1 MLEKNV
7 LTFSQHLEELNLK
20 NTAESFKRE
29 FISKPNDAYE
39 LGKYNIL
46 KHLQKELNKC
56 TGTNSSTDYSPTSAR
71 KKMKQENPIFTNLIS
86 KISKREKEKKEKE
99 EKEKNENDKKT
110 KNDEQKN
117 KEKSINKN
125 SKLFLHLSSQI
136 KKQYETL
143 VKEKN
148 KKNKNFLNGD
158 LRVGNFQDL
167 VDKYD
172 DGYGSNEE
180 LPMFGSAINK
190 KKKEEE
196 ININLNSN
204 EFNTD
209 EEINNNNKNNMI
221 LDNSF
226 GEINNNMNIDV
237 CEDSTVNENNNT
249 SKNKTKEENNYN
261 ELKEEEIKNNYNNEK
276 NTIEEYQDDEDP
288 GYDLYECD
296 IEYFA
301 DTCQKLSEDNDFP
314 HRGVYKSKYRNYKP
328 VKIPFIKPKQKIENA
343 KIKLV
348 TFNPGEGYK
357 LNMNPNQDE
366 IWKHSKLSRE
376 LNFPKAKSD
385 DDYYPIY
392 YNGQFIDS
400 YSLKVVVDRER
411 TGFEESKDFKI
422 VINNLIAGRYQILG
436 YLGNAAFSKAVK
448 CLDTKTNT
456 LVCLKIIENNKNY
469 FDQSLDEIKVLNF
482 VNANGEPD
490 ELNFLKSI
498 DFFYYKEHLII
509 VTELLN
515 DNLYDFYDYLLK
527 NKIEEYFSMPRIQAI
542 AKQVLT
548 SLKYIHSLHLIHC
561 DLKPENILLKCISK
575 AEVKI
580 IDFGSSNFIYD
591 ATSSYIQSRSY
602 RAPEVIMG
610 CNYDYKID
618 IWSLGCILAELYSKT
633 VLFMS
638 DSVHSLLARVIG
650 IIGPIPEWMFEKGT
664 TVNGMFCKEKLLFM
678 EADAVNDTNANI
690 STTSVG
696 KKKMHVIVPKR
707 TLLKNRLHC
716 EDQNFIDFLRYLLK
730 IDPNERPTAEEALN
744 HPWFKV
750 QY

>member
-56 TGTNSSTDYSPTSAR
+56 TGTNTSTDYSPTSAR
-71 KKMKQENPIFTNLIS
+71 KKVKQENPTFMNLIS

-99 EKEKNENDKKT
+99 ESKNE
-110 KNDEQKN
+110 
-117 KEKSINKN
+117 EKSINKN

-136 KKQYETL
+136 KKQYETV

-148 KKNKNFLNGD
+148 KKNKIFDNGE

-167 VDKYD
+167 VEKYD
-172 DGYGSNEE
+172 DEYGSNEE

-190 KKKEEE
+190 KKKEDEKY
-196 ININLNSN
+196 INLNN
-204 EFNTD
+204 NGFNTED
-209 EEINNNNKNNMI
+209 DLNNIATKNLLN
-221 LDNSF
+221 NSF
-226 GEINNNMNIDV
+226 GDINNNMQIDV
-237 CEDSTVNENNNT
+237 CEDSTMNDNNNT
-249 SKNKTKEENNYN
+249 NKNKSKEENNFN
-261 ELKEEEIKNNYNNEK
+261 ILKEEEIKNNYNNEK

-296 IEYFA
+296 IEYFT

-328 VKIPFIKPKQKIENA
+328 VKIPFIKPRKKIENA
-343 KIKLV
+343 KIKLIS
-348 TFNPGEGYK
+348 FNKDEGYK

-366 IWKHSKLSRE
+366 IWKHSKLSKE
-376 LNFPKAKSD
+376 LNFPKSKSD
-385 DDYYPIY
+385 DDYYPVY

-422 VINNLIAGRYQILG
+422 VINTLIAGRYQILG

-448 CLDTKTNT
+448 CLDTKENKS
-456 LVCLKIIENNKNY
+456 VCLKIIENNKNY

-482 VNANGEPD
+482 VNSNGDPD
-490 ELNFLKSI
+490 ELNFLRVI
-498 DFFYYKEHLII
+498 DYFYYKEHLII

-591 ATSSYIQSRSY
+591 VSSSYIQSRSY

-650 IIGPIPEWMFEKGT
+650 IIGPIPEWMYEKGS

-716 EDQNFIDFLRYLLK
+716 DDQQFIDFLRYLLK

>member
-56 TGTNSSTDYSPTSAR
+56 TGTNTSTDYSPTSAR
-71 KKMKQENPIFTNLIS
+71 KKMKQENPTFMNLIS
-86 KISKREKEKKEKE
+86 KISKREKEKKDKKE
-99 EKEKNENDKKT
+99 ES
-110 KNDEQKN
+110 KNDE
-117 KEKSINKN
+117 KSIKKD

-136 KKQYETL
+136 KKQYETTI
-143 VKEKN
+143 KEKN
-148 KKNKNFLNGD
+148 KREKNLLNGD

-167 VDKYD
+167 EEKYD
-172 DGYGSNEE
+172 DGIGGNDD

-190 KKKEEE
+190 KKKEDD
-196 ININLNSN
+196 ININ
-204 EFNTD
+204 
-209 EEINNNNKNNMI
+209 INNNIFNAEDDLNNNNENGSKMI
-221 LDNSF
+221 LNNSF
-226 GEINNNMNIDV
+226 GEMNNNIQIDIGD
-237 CEDSTVNENNNT
+237 DSTVNENNNT
-249 SKNKTKEENNYN
+249 NKNKTKEENNFN
-261 ELKEEEIKNNYNNEK
+261 ILNEEEIKNNYKNEK

-328 VKIPFIKPKQKIENA
+328 VKIPFHKPKKKLENA
-343 KIKLV
+343 KIKLI
-348 TFNPGEGYK
+348 TFTPGAGYK
-357 LNMNPNQDE
+357 LNNNPNQEE
-366 IWKHSKLSRE
+366 IWKHSKLSKE
-376 LNFPKAKSD
+376 LNFPKSKSD

-482 VNANGEPD
+482 VNSNGDPD
-490 ELNFLKSI
+490 EFNFLKSI

-527 NKIEEYFSMPRIQAI
+527 NKIEEYFSLSRIQAI

-548 SLKYIHSLHLIHC
+548 SMKYIHSLHLIHC

-650 IIGPIPEWMFEKGT
+650 IIGPIPEWMFEEGT
-664 TVNGMFCKEKLLFM
+664 TVNGMFCKEKLLYM

-707 TLLKNRLHC
+707 TLLKNRIHC
-716 EDQNFIDFLRYLLK
+716 DDENFIDFLRYLLK

>member
-56 TGTNSSTDYSPTSAR
+56 TGTNTSTDYSPTSAR
-71 KKMKQENPIFTNLIS
+71 KKVKQENPTFMNLIS

-99 EKEKNENDKKT
+99 ESKNE
-110 KNDEQKN
+110 
-117 KEKSINKN
+117 EKSINKN

-136 KKQYETL
+136 KKQYETV

-148 KKNKNFLNGD
+148 KKNKIFDNGD

-167 VDKYD
+167 VEKYD
-172 DGYGSNEE
+172 DELGSNED
-180 LPMFGSAINK
+180 LPIFGSALNK
-190 KKKEEE
+190 KKKEDENN
-196 ININLNSN
+196 ININNK
-204 EFNTD
+204 EFNTED
-209 EEINNNNKNNMI
+209 DLNNMNNI
-221 LDNSF
+221 GTKNLLNNSF
-226 GEINNNMNIDV
+226 GDMNNNMQIDV
-237 CEDSTVNENNNT
+237 CEDSTMNDNNNT
-249 SKNKTKEENNYN
+249 NKNKSKEENNFN
-261 ELKEEEIKNNYNNEK
+261 ILKEEEIKNNYNNEK

-296 IEYFA
+296 IEYFT

-328 VKIPFIKPKQKIENA
+328 VKIPFVKPKKKIENA
-343 KIKLV
+343 KIKLISYYKD
-348 TFNPGEGYK
+348 EGYK

-366 IWKHSKLSRE
+366 IWKHSKLSKD
-376 LNFPKAKSD
+376 LNFPKSKSD
-385 DDYYPIY
+385 DDYYPVY

-448 CLDTKTNT
+448 CLDTKDNK

-482 VNANGEPD
+482 VNSNGDPD
-490 ELNFLKSI
+490 ELNFLRAI
-498 DFFYYKEHLII
+498 DYFYYKEHLII

-580 IDFGSSNFIYD
+580 IDFGSANYIYD
-591 ATSSYIQSRSY
+591 VSSSYIQSRSY

-650 IIGPIPEWMFEKGT
+650 IIGPIPEWMYEKGS

-690 STTSVG
+690 STTSMG

-716 EDQNFIDFLRYLLK
+716 DDQQFIDFLRYLLK

>member
-7 LTFSQHLEELNLK
+7 QTFSQHLEELNLK
-20 NTAESFKRE
+20 NTAEAFKRE
-29 FISKPNDAYE
+29 FLSKPNDAYE

-56 TGTNSSTDYSPTSAR
+56 TGTNTSTDYSPTSAR
-71 KKMKQENPIFTNLIS
+71 KKIKQENPIFMNLIA
-86 KISKREKEKKEKE
+86 KISKREKEKKEESKNE
-99 EKEKNENDKKT
+99 EKEKKE
-110 KNDEQKN
+110 
-117 KEKSINKN
+117 EKSIDKK
-125 SKLFLHLSSQI
+125 SKLFLHLSSKI
-136 KKQYETL
+136 KKQFESEI
-143 VKEKN
+143 KEKN
-148 KKNKNFLNGD
+148 KKNIFQDTGGLKLGE
-158 LRVGNFQDL
+158 FQDL
-167 VDKYD
+167 MDKD
-172 DGYGSNEE
+172 DGYGSNED
-180 LPMFGSAINK
+180 LPMFGSAVTNMNK

-196 ININLNSN
+196 MNNNFITNDDININNKGSNLLLN
-204 EFNTD
+204 
-209 EEINNNNKNNMI
+209 
-221 LDNSF
+221 NSF
-226 GEINNNMNIDV
+226 GDMNNNIQIDLNN
-237 CEDSTVNENNNT
+237 DSTVNDNNT
-249 SKNKTKEENNYN
+249 KNKSKEENNFN
-261 ELKEEEIKNNYNNEK
+261 ILNEEEINNNYNNEK
-276 NTIEEYQDDEDP
+276 NTIEEYQEDDDP

-314 HRGVYKSKYRNYKP
+314 HRGVYKSKYRNYKQ
-328 VKIPFIKPKQKIENA
+328 VKIPFAKPKKKEEND
-343 KIKLV
+343 KIKLIN
-348 TFNPGEGYK
+348 FIPGEGYK
-357 LNMNPNQDE
+357 LNNNPNQDE
-366 IWKHSKLSRE
+366 IWKHSKLSKQ
-376 LNFPKAKSD
+376 LNFPKSKSED
-385 DDYYPIY
+385 DNYYPVY

-448 CLDTKTNT
+448 CLDTKTNS

-482 VNANGEPD
+482 VNSNGDPD
-490 ELNFLKSI
+490 ELNFLKAI

-527 NKIEEYFSMPRIQAI
+527 NKIEEYFSLPRIQTI
-542 AKQVLT
+542 AKQVLN

-561 DLKPENILLKCISK
+561 DLKPENILLKSISK

-591 ATSSYIQSRSY
+591 ASSSYIQSRAY

-633 VLFMS
+633 VLFQS

-650 IIGPIPEWMFEKGT
+650 IIGPIPEWMFEKGS
-664 TVNGMFCKEKLLFM
+664 TVNGMFCKEKLLYM
-678 EADAVNDTNANI
+678 EADAVNDSNGNI

-716 EDQNFIDFLRYLLK
+716 DDKPFIEFLRYLLK

>member
-7 LTFSQHLEELNLK
+7 LVFSQHLEELNLK

-56 TGTNSSTDYSPTSAR
+56 TGTNTSTDYSPTSAR
-71 KKMKQENPIFTNLIS
+71 KKIKQENPIFTNLIS
-86 KISKREKEKKEKE
+86 KISKREKEKEESKNE
-99 EKEKNENDKKT
+99 EKTIDKK
-110 KNDEQKN
+110 
-117 KEKSINKN
+117 

-136 KKQYETL
+136 KKQYETV

-148 KKNKNFLNGD
+148 KKNKLFQNGD

-167 VDKYD
+167 VEKYD
-172 DGYGSNEE
+172 DGYGSNED
-180 LPMFGSAINK
+180 LPMFGSAVNK
-190 KKKEEE
+190 KNKDDE
-196 ININLNSN
+196 INININNNIFSS
-204 EFNTD
+204 ED
-209 EEINNNNKNNMI
+209 DINNNNDNGSKNLLN
-221 LDNSF
+221 NSF
-226 GEINNNMNIDV
+226 GDMNNNIQIDV
-237 CEDSTVNENNNT
+237 GEDSTVNDNN
-249 SKNKTKEENNYN
+249 KNKNKSKEENSYN
-261 ELKEEEIKNNYNNEK
+261 ILKEEEIKNNYDNEK

-328 VKIPFIKPKQKIENA
+328 AKIPFVKPKKKVDNA
-343 KIKLV
+343 KIKLI
-348 TFNPGEGYK
+348 TFTQGEGYK
-357 LNMNPNQDE
+357 LNSNPNQDE
-366 IWKHSKLSRE
+366 IWKHSKLTKE
-376 LNFPKAKSD
+376 LSFPKSKSD

-448 CLDTKTNT
+448 CLDTKNNN

-482 VNANGEPD
+482 VNSNGDPD
-490 ELNFLKSI
+490 ELNFLKAI

-591 ATSSYIQSRSY
+591 ASSSYIQSRSY

-650 IIGPIPEWMFEKGT
+650 IIGPIPEWMYEKGT

-707 TLLKNRLHC
+707 TLLKNRIHC
-716 EDQNFIDFLRYLLK
+716 EDKNFIDFLRYLLK

>member
-237 CEDSTVNENNNT
+237 CEDSTLNENNNT

-261 ELKEEEIKNNYNNEK
+261 ILKEEEIKNNYNNEK

-392 YNGQFIDS
+392 FNGQFIDS

>member
-56 TGTNSSTDYSPTSAR
+56 TGTNTSTDYSPTSAR
-71 KKMKQENPIFTNLIS
+71 KKMKQENPTFMNLIS
-86 KISKREKEKKEKE
+86 KISKREKEKKDKKE
-99 EKEKNENDKKT
+99 ES
-110 KNDEQKN
+110 KNDE
-117 KEKSINKN
+117 KSIKKD

-136 KKQYETL
+136 KKQYETTI
-143 VKEKN
+143 KEKN
-148 KKNKNFLNGD
+148 KREKNLLNGD

-167 VDKYD
+167 EEKYD
-172 DGYGSNEE
+172 DGIGGNDD

-190 KKKEEE
+190 KKKEDD
-196 ININLNSN
+196 ININVNN
-204 EFNTD
+204 NIFNAED
-209 EEINNNNKNNMI
+209 DLNNNNENGSKMI
-221 LDNSF
+221 LNNSF
-226 GEINNNMNIDV
+226 GEMNNNIQIDIGD
-237 CEDSTVNENNNT
+237 DSTVNENNNT
-249 SKNKTKEENNYN
+249 NKNKTKEENNFN
-261 ELKEEEIKNNYNNEK
+261 ILNEEEIKNNYKNEK

-328 VKIPFIKPKQKIENA
+328 VKIPFHKPKKKLENA
-343 KIKLV
+343 KIKLI
-348 TFNPGEGYK
+348 TFTPGAGYK
-357 LNMNPNQDE
+357 LNNNPNQEE
-366 IWKHSKLSRE
+366 IWKHSKLSKE

-482 VNANGEPD
+482 VNSNGDPD
-490 ELNFLKSI
+490 EFNFLKSI

-527 NKIEEYFSMPRIQAI
+527 NKIEEYFSLSRIQAI

-548 SLKYIHSLHLIHC
+548 SMKYIHSLHLIHC

-664 TVNGMFCKEKLLFM
+664 TVNGMFCKEKLLYM

-707 TLLKNRLHC
+707 TLLKNRIHC
-716 EDQNFIDFLRYLLK
+716 DDQNFIDFLRYLLK

>member
-7 LTFSQHLEELNLK
+7 LTFSQHLEEINLK

-261 ELKEEEIKNNYNNEK
+261 ILKEEEIKNNYNNEK

>member
-7 LTFSQHLEELNLK
+7 LVFSQHLEELNLK

-56 TGTNSSTDYSPTSAR
+56 TGTNTSTDYSPTSAR
-71 KKMKQENPIFTNLIS
+71 KKIKQENPIFTNLIS
-86 KISKREKEKKEKE
+86 KISKREKEKEESKKE
-99 EKEKNENDKKT
+99 EKTIDKK
-110 KNDEQKN
+110 
-117 KEKSINKN
+117 

-136 KKQYETL
+136 KKQYETV

-148 KKNKNFLNGD
+148 KKNKLFQNGD

-167 VDKYD
+167 VEKYD
-172 DGYGSNEE
+172 DGYGSNED
-180 LPMFGSAINK
+180 LPMFGSAVNK
-190 KKKEEE
+190 KNKDDE
-196 ININLNSN
+196 INININNNIFSS
-204 EFNTD
+204 ED
-209 EEINNNNKNNMI
+209 DINNNNDNGSKNLLN
-221 LDNSF
+221 NSF
-226 GEINNNMNIDV
+226 GDMNNNIQIDV
-237 CEDSTVNENNNT
+237 GEDSTVNDNN
-249 SKNKTKEENNYN
+249 KNKNKSKEENSYN
-261 ELKEEEIKNNYNNEK
+261 ILKEEEIKNNYDNEK

-328 VKIPFIKPKQKIENA
+328 AKIPFVKPKKKVDNA
-343 KIKLV
+343 KIKLI
-348 TFNPGEGYK
+348 TFTQGEGYK
-357 LNMNPNQDE
+357 LNSNPNQDE
-366 IWKHSKLSRE
+366 IWKHSKLTKE
-376 LNFPKAKSD
+376 LSFPKSKSD

-448 CLDTKTNT
+448 CLDTKNNN

-482 VNANGEPD
+482 VNSNGDPD
-490 ELNFLKSI
+490 ELNFLKAI

-591 ATSSYIQSRSY
+591 ASSSYIQSRSY

-650 IIGPIPEWMFEKGT
+650 IIGPIPEWMYEKGT
-664 TVNGMFCKEKLLFM
+664 TVNGMFCKEKLLYM

-707 TLLKNRLHC
+707 TLLKNRIHC
-716 EDQNFIDFLRYLLK
+716 EDKNFIDFLRYLLK

>member
-99 EKEKNENDKKT
+99 EKEKNENDKKI

-237 CEDSTVNENNNT
+237 CEDSTLNENNNT

-261 ELKEEEIKNNYNNEK
+261 ILKEEEIKNNYNNEK

-385 DDYYPIY
+385 DDYYPVY

>member
-7 LTFSQHLEELNLK
+7 LVFSQHLEELNLK

-56 TGTNSSTDYSPTSAR
+56 TGTNTSTDYSPTSAR
-71 KKMKQENPIFTNLIS
+71 KKIKQENPIFTNLIS
-86 KISKREKEKKEKE
+86 KISKREKEKEESKKE
-99 EKEKNENDKKT
+99 EKTIDKK
-110 KNDEQKN
+110 
-117 KEKSINKN
+117 

-136 KKQYETL
+136 KKQYETV

-148 KKNKNFLNGD
+148 KKNKLFQNGD

-167 VDKYD
+167 VEKYD
-172 DGYGSNEE
+172 DGYGSNED
-180 LPMFGSAINK
+180 LPMFGSAVNK
-190 KKKEEE
+190 KNKDDE
-196 ININLNSN
+196 INININNNIFSS
-204 EFNTD
+204 ED
-209 EEINNNNKNNMI
+209 DINNNNDNGSKNLLN
-221 LDNSF
+221 NSF
-226 GEINNNMNIDV
+226 GDMNNNIQIDV
-237 CEDSTVNENNNT
+237 GEDSTVNDNN
-249 SKNKTKEENNYN
+249 KNKNKSKEENSYN
-261 ELKEEEIKNNYNNEK
+261 ILKEEEIKNNYDNEK

-328 VKIPFIKPKQKIENA
+328 AKIPFVKPKKKVDNA
-343 KIKLV
+343 KIKLI
-348 TFNPGEGYK
+348 TFTQGEGYK
-357 LNMNPNQDE
+357 LNSNPNQDE
-366 IWKHSKLSRE
+366 IWKHSKLTKE
-376 LNFPKAKSD
+376 LSFPKSKSD

-448 CLDTKTNT
+448 CLDTKNNN

-482 VNANGEPD
+482 VNSNGDPD
-490 ELNFLKSI
+490 ELNFLKAI

-591 ATSSYIQSRSY
+591 ASSSYIQSRSY

-650 IIGPIPEWMFEKGT
+650 IIGPIPEWMYEKGT

-707 TLLKNRLHC
+707 TLLKNRIHC
-716 EDQNFIDFLRYLLK
+716 EDKNFIDFLRYLLK

>member
-99 EKEKNENDKKT
+99 EKEKNENDKKI

-261 ELKEEEIKNNYNNEK
+261 ILKEEEIKNNYNNEK

>member
-99 EKEKNENDKKT
+99 EKEKNENDKKM

-125 SKLFLHLSSQI
+125 SKLFLYLSSQI

-261 ELKEEEIKNNYNNEK
+261 ILKEEEIKNNYNNEK

>member
-125 SKLFLHLSSQI
+125 SKLFLYLSSQI

-261 ELKEEEIKNNYNNEK
+261 ILKEEEIKNNYNNEK

-527 NKIEEYFSMPRIQAI
+527 NKIEEYFSMPRIQTI

-664 TVNGMFCKEKLLFM
+664 TVNGMFCKEKLLYM